1 MFFWVANYHWLT
13 SLLLPWASGVFG
25 WSLWFRGWRGALL
38 REHQNSRAGSCTCC
52 EKAWWTCRAM
62 LWGMNIQVF
71 VVKTKVG
78 RGLTHVSLLERK
90 TWFSQSKKNLEISH
104 RLDVRIGQRPIYAD
118 DFMKETLLDW
128 AGILF
133 LGIADLDKFSIST
146 VGNKRWPQ
154 CFFNDC
160 FPTCQLRLDMFVSSK
175 TSPTRLIENSVF
187 FKARDCWCWAG
198 CLVFQFNFVWK
209 SIGKTICGGAFWG
222 SRIWGIVCVVGC
234 CAIVSFWQ
242 CYLVKCPSYFLLF
255 EVIVHLI
262 LSGIN

>member
-160 FPTCQLRLDMFVSSK
+160 FPTCQLRLDMFVSSM

-187 FKARDCWCWAG
+187 FKARECWCWE
-198 CLVFQFNFVWK
+198 L
-209 SIGKTICGGAFWG
+209 GAWCF
-222 SRIWGIVCVVGC
+222 S
-234 CAIVSFWQ
+234 
-242 CYLVKCPSYFLLF
+242 
-255 EVIVHLI
+255 LI
-262 LSGIN
+262 LCGKVSAKQSVAELFGVQESGG